1 MFIYFAAVKRRR
13 NDAAME
19 NYCWLEKKMAALTLV

>member
-19 NYCWLEKKMAALTLV
+19 NYCWLEKKWQH